1 MCVVDTEYL
10 LNRAEPTLE
19 SLSTLAQSCDRF
31 SHDDNGKGIHWS
43 IETFRPSKPPQQ

>member
-1 MCVVDTEYL
+1 VICCLLRVFVFVKVMCVVDTEYL

-31 SHDDNGKGIHWS
+31 THDDNGKGIH
-43 IETFRPSKPPQQ
+43 